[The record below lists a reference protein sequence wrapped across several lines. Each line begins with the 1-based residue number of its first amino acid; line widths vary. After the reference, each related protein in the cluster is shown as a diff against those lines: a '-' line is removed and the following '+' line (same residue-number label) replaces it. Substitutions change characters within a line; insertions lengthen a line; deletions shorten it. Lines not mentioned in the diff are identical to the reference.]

1 MKVLVIGSG
10 AREHALAQAVA
21 RSGNVKKIH
30 VAPGNGGTAIMG
42 GKVENL
48 PLKATDVEGLVDFAI
63 SESVDLTVVGPEQP
77 LELGIVDRFREKGL
91 RIVGPTASAAR
102 LETSKSFAKDF
113 MRRYGIPSADYRVFA
128 AAPEA
133 RAFVESLCDGDF
145 PRVVKASGLAA
156 GKGVVVAE
164 TRAQA
169 LQAIAEMFEERVFGD
184 AADEVV
190 IESFLKGEEAS
201 VFVLTD
207 GTDYRLF
214 LPSQDHKR
222 IGEGDIGKNT
232 GGMGAYAPAPL
243 VTPEIMRLVE
253 ERVIVPALE
262 GMRMEGHPYT
272 GFLYVGLMIDNDEPS
287 VVEFNARLGDPEA
300 QAVLPLLDSDFVA
313 ALEASLDGRL
323 SDVPFEMKPGAATT
337 VVLAAGGYPDRYE
350 TGRKITIGA
359 GFPASDNV
367 MLFHAGTVSR
377 QGALE
382 TSGGRVLSVTAVAP
396 TLRES
401 IDVAYGAIRHVEFDG
416 AYYRRDIGAKAFRR
430 GATG

>member
-10 AREHALAQAVA
+10 AREHALVQAVA
-21 RSGNVKKIH
+21 RSGNVTKIY
-30 VAPGNGGTAIMG
+30 VAPGNGGTATMG
-42 GKVENL
+42 ERVENL
-48 PLKATDVEGLVDFAI
+48 PLKATDVEGILHFAV
-63 SESVDLTVVGPEQP
+63 SEAVDLTVVGPEQP
-77 LELGIVDRFREKGL
+77 LELGIVDRFREKGQ
-91 RIVGPTASAAR
+91 RIVGPTAWAAQ

-113 MRRYGIPSADYRVFA
+113 MRRYGIPTADYRVFTA
-128 AAPEA
+128 ASDAK
-133 RAFVESLCDGDF
+133 AFVESLAEEDF

-164 TRAQA
+164 TASQA
-169 LQAIAEMFEERVFGD
+169 LQAIVEMFEERVFGD

-207 GTDYRLF
+207 GGDYRLF

-222 IGEGDIGKNT
+222 IGEGDTGKNT

-243 VTPEIMRLVE
+243 VTPEVMRLVE
-253 ERVIVPALE
+253 DRVIVPSLE
-262 GMRMEGHPYT
+262 GMRRDGHPYT
-272 GFLYVGLMIDNDEPS
+272 GFLYVGLMIDNGEPS

-300 QAVLPLLDSDFVA
+300 QVVLPLLDSDFVV

-337 VVLAAGGYPDRYE
+337 VVLASGGYPDRYE
-350 TGRKITIGA
+350 TGKTITIGS
-359 GFPASDNV
+359 GFPASENI
-367 MLFHAGTVSR
+367 MLFHAGTVLK
-377 QGALE
+377 QGSLE
-382 TSGGRVLSVTAVAP
+382 TSGGRVLSATAVAP

-401 IDVAYGAIRHVEFDG
+401 IDAAYDAIRHVDFAG